1 MIFNNQNSIHMQAV
15 INQSNASFS
24 YLHNNISPEF
34 VQDSLFKFM
43 PVLKNIRTVNMIPII
58 DFEDYNM
65 KPNEEQKEDVELK
78 YLLVNLFDVLPRLG
92 EVKASTHLIRFPSF
106 INDEITF
113 HSFPKDHMLEIRE
126 LKDMINS

>member
-1 MIFNNQNSIHMQAV
+1 
-15 INQSNASFS
+15 
-24 YLHNNISPEF
+24 
-34 VQDSLFKFM
+34 
-43 PVLKNIRTVNMIPII
+43 MIPII